1 MDKIHFG
8 YATKSEANLIFN
20 MSYLSTIVHPL
31 IIIRLLEHRLFTPL
45 LKKTTNTRAT
55 PSVSLSMSAA
65 CSNAIGATLGAATAQ
80 SSVAIPLP
88 APPSASVPST
98 SMSQNSFLK
107 TSQGD
112 QGSNSS
118 SSSAALHHKKSLQ
131 CGPSS
136 PSGVAAAAQKRK
148 CSEGYY
154 NISPNEFESSKSP
167 SHRKHSQAS
176 IFFSKNHQQQ
186 PSNQQ
191 NASDS
196 LGFDSEGNDSTT
208 NSDSR
213 ATGSPSHHH
222 KDPSSKKTLLKDLSK
237 KILRRVNS
245 GNFSHHHHNRNAQQ
259 QQQREQQREGKKS
272 IATSSHKPLFVPSNK
287 ARKGSTSALNEVS
300 TSEHNSS
307 QVMSMLPVSKDAPTL
322 HRGSISSIGPPMIEL
337 TSAGT
342 DHHSTGAGSASRD
355 RRQSRSNTNS
365 IDRNSHFRENGSN
378 NDSYSYSNQYK
389 GD

>member
-65 CSNAIGATLGAATAQ
+65 CSNAIGATLGAQ
-80 SSVAIPLP
+80 STVAIPLP

-154 NISPNEFESSKSP
+154 NISPNEFESNKSP
-167 SHRKHSQAS
+167 SQRKHSQAS
-176 IFFSKNHQQQ
+176 IFFSKNHQQ

-213 ATGSPSHHH
+213 AAGSPSHHH

-287 ARKGSTSALNEVS
+287 TRKGSTSALNEVS

-337 TSAGT
+337 TSAAT

-389 GD
+389 GN